1 MNSENNKIISQNEFS
16 VYSDDNGMTRV
27 NVRFSGE
34 DVWLTQ
40 SQIAE
45 LYDTTQ
51 QNISLHINNILDEEE
66 LTKERTYKDFLL
78 VRQEG
83 SRRVNR
89 KVEHYNLDMIIAVG
103 YRVKSPVATRF
114 RQWATQ
120 RLHEYIQKGFT
131 LDDERMKSGNS
142 RYFRELLQRIR
153 DIRSSERNLYQQV
166 TDIYATAVDY
176 DPRTETTREFFA
188 TVQNKLHFAAHQ
200 HTAAEVIYERVSA
213 KKPLVGMTNFKGDY
227 ITKDD
232 VRIAKNYL
240 DEKELQYLN
249 LLVGQ
254 FLDFAE
260 LQALQQKKMT
270 MSGWIAKLDEMIAFS
285 GAALLAGKGK
295 VSREQ
300 ANEKAD
306 KEFAEYRQ
314 AEMLEYESDYDRAIK
329 ELVEKTKKKV

>member
-1 MNSENNKIISQNEFS
+1 MRKKRDEIQVNDFS
-16 VYSDDNGMTRV
+16 IYSDDNGTTNV

-40 SQIAE
+40 VQIAM

-51 QNISLHINNILDEEE
+51 QNVSLHINNVFDEGE
-66 LTKERTYKDFLL
+66 LSKERTYKDFLL

-83 SRRVNR
+83 KRQVHRNVD
-89 KVEHYNLDMIIAVG
+89 HYNLDMIIAVG
-103 YRVKSPVATRF
+103 YRVKSQVATRF

-120 RLHEYIQKGFT
+120 RLHEYIQKGFA
-131 LDDERMKSGNS
+131 LDDERMKEGNS

-176 DPRTETTREFFA
+176 DPRTDLTRDFFA

-213 KKPLVGMTNFKGDY
+213 KKPLIGMTNFRGNY

-240 DEKELQYLN
+240 NEKELQYLN
-249 LLVGQ
+249 LLVSQ

-260 LQALQQKKMT
+260 LQALQQNKMT
-270 MSGWIAKLDEMIAFS
+270 MREWIAKLDEMITFS
-285 GAALLAGKGK
+285 GSQLLEGKGK
-295 VSREQ
+295 ISREQ

-306 KEFAEYRQ
+306 KEFTEYRR
-314 AEMLEYESDYDRAIK
+314 AEMLTYESDYDRAIR
-329 ELVEKTKKKV
+329 ELVERTKKE

>member
-1 MNSENNKIISQNEFS
+1 MNSEKNKITQPNEFS
-16 VYSDDNGMTRV
+16 IYSDDDGMTRV
-27 NVRFSGE
+27 NVRFNGE

-40 SQIAE
+40 NQIAL
-45 LYDTTQ
+45 LYQTTK
-51 QNISLHINNILDEEE
+51 QNISLHINNVFSESE
-66 LTKERTYKDFLL
+66 LQSDSVVKDFLTTATD
-78 VRQEG
+78 G
-83 SRRVNR
+83 
-89 KVEHYNLDMIIAVG
+89 KHYKTKHYNLDMIIAVG

-114 RQWATQ
+114 RRWATQ

-176 DPRTETTREFFA
+176 DPRTEMTREFFA
-188 TVQNKLHFAAHQ
+188 TVQNKLHFATHQ

-213 KKPLVGMTNFKGDY
+213 KKPLVGMTNFKGNY

-232 VRIAKNYL
+232 VRVAKNYL

-270 MSGWIAKLDEMIAFS
+270 MSEWIAKLDEMITFS
-285 GAALLAGKGK
+285 GTKLLTGKGK
-295 VSREQ
+295 ISREQ
-300 ANEKAD
+300 ANKKAD
-306 KEFAEYRQ
+306 QEFTEYRQ

-329 ELVEKTKKKV
+329 ELVEKTKKKI